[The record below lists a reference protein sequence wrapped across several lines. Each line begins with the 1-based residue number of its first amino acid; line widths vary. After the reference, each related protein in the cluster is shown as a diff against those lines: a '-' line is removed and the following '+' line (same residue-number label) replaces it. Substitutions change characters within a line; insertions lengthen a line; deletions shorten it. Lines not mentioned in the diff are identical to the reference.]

1 MTNLPPTANLTVV
14 RHPYGAGNLHLTK
27 LRTFTLTIV
36 WGLSLAGCGGNDGP
50 IRVPLQGMVT
60 STDIRT
66 HLKGTIALLPTG
78 ETRGP
83 AANGLVVNGIYSFTE
98 ERGPVPGQHR
108 VLIDVEPPRGKMVD
122 AGEQA
127 ALQWK
132 FEFQTTV
139 PSEPPFTADFQ
150 LIRETTDESVE

>member
-1 MTNLPPTANLTVV
+1 
-14 RHPYGAGNLHLTK
+14 
-27 LRTFTLTIV
+27 
-36 WGLSLAGCGGNDGP
+36 
-50 IRVPLQGMVT
+50 MVT

-78 ETRGP
+78 ATKGP
-83 AANGLVVNGIYSFTE
+83 AANGLVVNGIYKFTE
-98 ERGPVPGQHR
+98 ERGPVAGEHR

-122 AGEQA
+122 AAEQA

-132 FEFQTTV
+132 FEFQITV

-150 LIRETTDESVE
+150 LIRETDDEPAE